1 MKALI
6 LAAGKGSRL
15 GNMTLDRPKAM
26 VNVSGRPLIDYVLDF
41 LAHREVKEIGIV
53 GGYKFE
59 VLTSYLR
66 TYALTHLRTYFN
78 PNYNEGSIR
87 TVMTACDFLDDD
99 FLLMNADHIYPK
111 RMLPSL
117 LAQRHGI
124 TAMCDYDRNLTGDDM
139 KIKKGK
145 DGYLIKIR
153 KDLADYDG
161 GYIGMTYIP
170 KTKLGAYKEAMADS
184 YKIYG
189 ASSNVEAILGH
200 MASSGHQ
207 ISIADLGGQGWLE
220 VDTPE
225 DLKGA
230 EARITKGL

>member
-6 LAAGKGSRL
+6 LAAGKGLRL

-87 TVMTACDFLDDD
+87 TVMTACVTL
-99 FLLMNADHIYPK
+99 
-111 RMLPSL
+111 
-117 LAQRHGI
+117 
-124 TAMCDYDRNLTGDDM
+124 
-139 KIKKGK
+139 
-145 DGYLIKIR
+145 
-153 KDLADYDG
+153 
-161 GYIGMTYIP
+161 
-170 KTKLGAYKEAMADS
+170 
-184 YKIYG
+184 
-189 ASSNVEAILGH
+189 
-200 MASSGHQ
+200 
-207 ISIADLGGQGWLE
+207 
-220 VDTPE
+220 
-225 DLKGA
+225 
-230 EARITKGL
+230 